1 MLFIST
7 YQILSISYT
16 ILIYYQPDMEAV
28 AKIKNAIEE
37 LKNFFNVKTHKEL
50 ADALGVTQSA
60 IDAWKNRG
68 NLPAKYEKYL
78 HDINIQKTG
87 HKVIGNGN
95 YVGVKNFIINEK
107 LSTLNEDDIQ
117 LIENLKK
124 LSPKKQEYYY
134 HRIKAD
140 LIEEELDK

>member
-1 MLFIST
+1 M
-7 YQILSISYT
+7 
-16 ILIYYQPDMEAV
+16 D
-28 AKIKNAIEE
+28 IKNAIEE
-37 LKNFFNVKTHKEL
+37 LKNFFNVKTNKEL

-124 LSPKKQEYYY
+124 LSPKKKEYYY